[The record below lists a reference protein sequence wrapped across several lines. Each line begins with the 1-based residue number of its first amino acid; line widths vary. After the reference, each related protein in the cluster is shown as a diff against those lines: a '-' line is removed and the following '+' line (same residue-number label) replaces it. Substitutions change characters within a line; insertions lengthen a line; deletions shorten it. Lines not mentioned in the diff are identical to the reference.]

1 MSHFIYRGTPCLA
14 RTDRSTIFKGVIH
27 FYQGQTCSLHL
38 QGHSMF
44 TKGRHVHYIYRGTTC
59 LTRTDRSSKLTVV
72 TLFAKDK
79 QVHYTYRGTPCL
91 ARTDIATIFTGV
103 LHLYQ
108 GQTGPLCLQ
117 GCSMFNKDRQVHYT
131 YSGYHA

>member
-1 MSHFIYRGTPCLA
+1 M
-14 RTDRSTIFKGVIH
+14 STIFTGALNV
-27 FYQGQTCSLHL
+27 YQGQTCPLYL

-44 TKGRHVHYIYRGTTC
+44 NK
-59 LTRTDRSSKLTVV
+59 DR
-72 TLFAKDK
+72 
-79 QVHYTYRGTPCL
+79 QVHYTYRGIPGL
-91 ARTDIATIFTGV
+91 ARTDMSTIFTGV

-117 GCSMFNKDRQVHYT
+117 GCSMFTKDRQVHYT